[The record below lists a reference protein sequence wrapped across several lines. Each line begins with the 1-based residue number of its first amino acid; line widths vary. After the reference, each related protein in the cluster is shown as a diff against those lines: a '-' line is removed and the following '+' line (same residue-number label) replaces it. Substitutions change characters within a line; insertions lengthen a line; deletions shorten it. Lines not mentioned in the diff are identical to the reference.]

1 MRTKIKHDTRREPH
15 GEEVKLGIRDE
26 RRPGWHWAYHEI
38 IDEYGGKL
46 GPHGLAIYYAL
57 CRHANENRECWPSYQ
72 TLAHETGMSRRQAIR
87 EVGRLLAMG
96 FIGKVSRFED
106 KYGDQ
111 DTNLYVLLDPTPQKG
126 GGDRQS
132 PPNGTQSLG
141 VVNTSHQGGDRE
153 SPKGEPSKDN
163 HHKDDGGAKDT
174 DEFLRTLGLNAPLLT
189 EIANSHDLNWCR
201 AAASEVDRPG
211 GIVHLHRQGWQP
223 TGKGKRAKPRRGSRE
238 DRYRYFKGEYAD
250 YLE

>member
-1 MRTKIKHDTRREPH
+1 MSSGPRGWKWTIEMRTKIKHDTRREAH
-15 GEEVKLGIRDE
+15 GEEAKLGIRDE
-26 RRPGWHWAYHEI
+26 RRPGWHWAYHET
-38 IDEYGGKL
+38 IDKYGSKL

-126 GGDRQS
+126 AGDRQS
-132 PPNGTQSLG
+132 P
-141 VVNTSHQGGDRE
+141 
-153 SPKGEPSKDN
+153 KGEPLKDN
-163 HHKDDGGAKDT
+163 HHKDDGAAKDT
-174 DEFLRTLGLNAPLLT
+174 YEFLRTLGLNAPLLA

-223 TGKGKRAKPRRGSRE
+223 TGKGKRSKPRRGSRE

-250 YLE
+250 YIEH